1 MRTPPSPTLITLGR
15 LVRRYRD
22 AASLLQTD
30 LAKRLGYSDGWLS
43 NVETGQLRPR
53 REHVTAIEQ
62 ALGVPPGVLME
73 VYDLLEGESLP
84 GWMRDWVD
92 EERRAS
98 ALRAFELSVVP
109 GLLQTPDYARTV
121 LDSDETA
128 VNARLERQ
136 AILNGEN
143 PPTLR
148 RSSLAASAMRR

>member
-1 MRTPPSPTLITLGR
+1 
-15 LVRRYRD
+15 
-22 AASLLQTD
+22 
-30 LAKRLGYSDGWLS
+30 
-43 NVETGQLRPR
+43 
-53 REHVTAIEQ
+53 
-62 ALGVPPGVLME
+62 ME

-136 AILNGEN
+136 PFSMAKIHLHSGVYW
-143 PPTLR
+143 TR